1 MSDVHQQMREDWNA
15 RAREDA
21 GYYVAFGARGQS
33 EEDFFATAKDTADGL
48 ARELKRLPPADPR
61 SRRALEIGCG
71 PGRLMRPM
79 SAHFGEIHGVDVSDE
94 MIARARRNLAGI
106 AHAHVHVGSGSSLGM
121 FASESFDVAYSY
133 AVFQHIPSKEV
144 VFGYLR
150 DAHRV
155 LKTGGLLLAQFN
167 GLAPDE
173 RYDTWSGVRFT
184 VAELLDFAGAHEF
197 QVLTM
202 EGASTQYLWTAWYK
216 RAPGWAA
223 SLRPA
228 GVVASIQAI
237 TNAHNSEPVAPASG
251 RFASVSMWVS
261 DLPRDAGL
269 HHLEVR
275 IGGAPATI
283 TYLGPPDGGNMQQVN
298 VLLPEVTATGLLPVE
313 ILWLGE
319 LVSRPGTLRVIPP
332 GPSVPF
338 LLSVTDGVN
347 LVSGSRI
354 ETGCVKVTLEEVLRP
369 AEFEAEIAGLP
380 VEAVEHFCTAP
391 RLNRY
396 EFNFRIPTGTPPGP
410 HQLKMR
416 LGRRQF
422 APYPLEVV

>member
-1 MSDVHQQMREDWNA
+1 MSDVHQRMREDWNA

-33 EEDFFATAKDTADGL
+33 EDEFFATAKDTAEGL

-94 MIARARRNLAGI
+94 MIARARRNLNGI
-106 AHAHVHVGSGSSLGM
+106 PHAHVHVGGGSSLGM

-144 VFGYLR
+144 VYGYLR

-155 LKTGGLLLAQFN
+155 LKSGGLLLAQFN
-167 GLAPDE
+167 GLAPDD
-173 RYDTWSGVRFT
+173 RYDTWSGVRFS
-184 VAELLDFAGAHEF
+184 VPELLDFAAAHDF

-223 SLRPA
+223 TLRPA
-228 GVVASIQAI
+228 GMVASILAI
-237 TNAHNSEPVAPASG
+237 TNAQNSEPVAPASG
-251 RFASVSMWVS
+251 RFASVSMWVRG
-261 DLPRDAGL
+261 LPGDAGL

-275 IGGAPATI
+275 IGRAPAVI
-283 TYLGPPDGGNMQQVN
+283 TYLGPPDAGGTQQVN
-298 VLLPEVTATGLLPVE
+298 ALLPEVVPTGLLPVE

-319 LVSRPGTLRVIPP
+319 PVSTPGTLRVIPP

-354 ETGCVKVTLEEVLRP
+354 ETGCVKVTMEEVLRP
-369 AEFEAEIAGLP
+369 EEFGAEMAGRP
-380 VEAVEHFCTAP
+380 VESIEHFCTAP
-391 RLNRY
+391 RLHRY
-396 EFNFRIPTGTPPGP
+396 EFNFRVPAATPTGP
-410 HQLKMR
+410 HQLKMW
-416 LGRRQF
+416 LGRRRF